1 MQAKYNKDVPVVWQ
15 ISRIQVEQKHLGIL
29 QLYQIQ

>member
-15 ISRIQVEQKHLGIL
+15 ISRIQVEQKHLRL